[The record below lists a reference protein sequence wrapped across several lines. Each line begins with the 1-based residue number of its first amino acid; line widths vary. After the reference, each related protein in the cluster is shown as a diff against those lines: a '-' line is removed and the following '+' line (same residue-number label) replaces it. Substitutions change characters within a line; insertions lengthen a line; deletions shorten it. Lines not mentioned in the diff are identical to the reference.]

1 MNLGSGV
8 EQYRFNS
15 WTRKKKKKK
24 NTNKKQ
30 ASKDSVFLFVK

>member
-15 WTRKKKKKK
+15 WTRKKKKK